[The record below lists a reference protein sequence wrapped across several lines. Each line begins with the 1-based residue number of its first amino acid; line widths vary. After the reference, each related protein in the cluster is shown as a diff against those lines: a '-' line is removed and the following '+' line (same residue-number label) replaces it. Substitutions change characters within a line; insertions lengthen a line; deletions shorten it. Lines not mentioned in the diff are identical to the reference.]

1 MANWG
6 EKLNKMT
13 QSAITKSKEM
23 AEVTRLN
30 MEIST
35 LKQNLKELYA
45 NVGEYV
51 LTNGIASEDAA
62 IAEYVTQMITIKQN
76 IEANEEKVKEV
87 RNINICP
94 NCGAEVSRTSKFCD
108 KCGTEMVRVSL
119 EPEVIVCKSCG
130 NPIEKDALFCGN
142 CGAKQE

>member
-30 MEIST
+30 MEIGN
-35 LKQNLKELYA
+35 LKQNLKDLYTKT
-45 NVGEYV
+45 GEYV
-51 LTNGIASEDAA
+51 LTNGVAAEDET
-62 IAEYVTQMITIKQN
+62 IAEYIAQMNTIQQN
-76 IEANEEKVKEV
+76 IEADEEKIKEV
-87 RNINICP
+87 KNINICA

-119 EPEVIVCKSCG
+119 EPEVIVCKNCG

>member
-30 MEIST
+30 MEINT
-35 LKQNLKELYA
+35 LQQNLKELYA

-51 LTNGIASEDAA
+51 LTNAVAA
-62 IAEYVTQMITIKQN
+62 GDSTIAEYAAQMTAIKQN
-76 IEANEEKVKEV
+76 IEVNEEKVKEI

-119 EPEVIVCKSCG
+119 EPEVLVCKNCG
-130 NPIEKDALFCGN
+130 NPIDKDALFCGS

>member
-35 LKQNLKELYA
+35 LRQNLKELYE

-51 LTNGIASEDAA
+51 LTNGVAAEDSA
-62 IAEYVTQMITIKQN
+62 ITEYVAQMVTIKQN
-76 IEANEEKVKEV
+76 IEANEEKVKEI

-94 NCGAEVSRTSKFCD
+94 SCGAEVSRTSKFCD

-119 EPEVIVCKSCG
+119 EPEAIVCKSCG